1 MLPWVLLS
9 VFYRVSSW
17 RWRSKKEIGSSSVE
31 CWMVVVEEKQA
42 NIPPVKWVLVR
53 VYVWARVERDLR
65 QITTTEK
72 SAPISSV
79 IVLLKWCGVPAIVRC
94 WLLLVQCCNR
104 FAFHHPPAAACRRCH
119 WDWWWLFSA
128 AAEAAIAYQLA
139 PPLSSFEQIKMFTW
153 TIPFYKPQHQNQ
165 SPRRYTRLQLQE
177 KPPPEF
183 RDRSKLWVCIY
194 CAVFDGVYPCG
205 NKYI

>member
-31 CWMVVVEEKQA
+31 CWMVVFEEKQA

-79 IVLLKWCGVPAIVRC
+79 IVLLKWWCSCNCA
-94 WLLLVQCCNR
+94 LLAALGTVLQSLCHPPSTSSSVSPLSLGLVVVVQCSDR
-104 FAFHHPPAAACRRCH
+104 LPIG
-119 WDWWWLFSA
+119 SA
-128 AAEAAIAYQLA
+128 VK
-139 PPLSSFEQIKMFTW
+139 SFEQIKMFTW

-165 SPRRYTRLQLQE
+165 SPRRYTRPQLQE
-177 KPPPEF
+177 KPPPEY

>member
-31 CWMVVVEEKQA
+31 CWMVVVDVKQA

-79 IVLLKWCGVPAIVRC
+79 IVLLKWWCSCNCA
-94 WLLLVQCCNR
+94 LLAAPGSVLQSLC
-104 FAFHHPPAAACRRCH
+104 HPPTAAAACRRCH
-119 WDWWWLFSA
+119 WGWWWLFS
-128 AAEAAIAYQLA
+128 AAIAYQLA

-165 SPRRYTRLQLQE
+165 SPRRYTRPQLQE
-177 KPPPEF
+177 KPPPEY
-183 RDRSKLWVCIY
+183 RDRSKLCGCIY

>member
-79 IVLLKWCGVPAIVRC
+79 IVLLKWWCSCNCA
-94 WLLLVQCCNR
+94 LLAAPGSVLQSLCHPPSTSSSVSPLSLGLVVVVQCSSRSSDRLPIGSTVVVVWANKDVHLNNPILQATTSESESSSIYSATVTREATTRVQRQIQAMGMHLLCSV
-104 FAFHHPPAAACRRCH
+104 
-119 WDWWWLFSA
+119 WWC
-128 AAEAAIAYQLA
+128 
-139 PPLSSFEQIKMFTW
+139 LS
-153 TIPFYKPQHQNQ
+153 
-165 SPRRYTRLQLQE
+165 
-177 KPPPEF
+177 
-183 RDRSKLWVCIY
+183 LW
-194 CAVFDGVYPCG
+194 
-205 NKYI
+205 